1 LRDAR
6 LEVVRSVHANGL
18 AADEIL
24 NAATEHSADLIVIGS
39 RGQKSLTSLLIGSTA
54 ANLCEIA
61 GRPVL
66 MVP

>member
-1 LRDAR
+1 VQDASQI
-6 LEVVRSVHANGL
+6 VVGK
-18 AADEIL
+18 
-24 NAATEHSADLIVIGS
+24 
-39 RGQKSLTSLLIGSTA
+39 RGQNPLASLVIGSTA